1 MGPTPRIQVC
11 FPLLLFVQILAIA
24 AETDNQDF
32 VALTALKD
40 MWQNST
46 PPTWVGSDPCGN
58 GWDGIK
64 CTKSRV
70 TAITLP
76 SMGLTGQLSGGI
88 EGLSEL
94 QSLIMEKTQLQGKVP
109 EALFSL
115 PNLQTVVL
123 RNNQLNGTLDIGT
136 SRSNYLQLIDLQ
148 ANFIDDYRE
157 TESLNIELIL
167 VGNPVCEETNVPEK
181 YCKVSQTNLIYSTHQ
196 NNCMPVLCSSGQIS
210 SPNCKCA
217 CPYSGTLVFRA
228 PSFSDLQN
236 TSRYT
241 SLEHSLMLSFQTHY
255 LPVDSV
261 SLSNLRKDSVNYLEL
276 RLEVFPYGQYYFNRS
291 GILNIG
297 FVMSNQ
303 TFKPPKYFGPF
314 YFLADEY
321 RNFAG
326 KYIFHIISVKFITM
340 SAHSHH
346 DASMYF
352 TSNEDKLVA
361 IFVLSHCDASFSLSV
376 SLFRRI
382 YDIKQ
387 VINIGIII
395 GAAAGGSVLVLLLL
409 LAVVYAFCQKRRAE
423 RATENNPFASWDPN
437 KSSGSI
443 PQLKGARCFS
453 FEVLNKCTDKFSEA
467 SELGSGGYGKF
478 YKGTLS
484 SGELVA
490 IKRAQQGSTHGGLEF
505 KTEIE
510 LLSRVH
516 HKNVVSLVGFCF
528 DQGEQM
534 LVYEYVPNGTLKD
547 SLSGKSGIRMDWTR
561 RLKVSLRT
569 ARGLSYLHELA
580 NPPIIHR
587 DIKSNNILLD
597 ERLNAKVADFGLS
610 KPMGNSEKGHGYVDP
625 EYYMTRQLTEKSD
638 VYSFGVLMLE
648 LVTGRRPIERGKY
661 IVREVRI
668 AMDKTKDLY
677 NLHEFLDPAIG
688 LGTTLKGLER
698 YMDLAMRCVEEAGA
712 DRPTMGEV
720 VKQIE
725 NIMQLAGLNS
735 NAESASTS
743 ASYEGESRGNFR
755 HPYGSEASDTSGHFS
770 SSKTEPY

>member
-11 FPLLLFVQILAIA
+11 LLLLFFVQILAIA

-32 VALTALKD
+32 VALTALED

-76 SMGLTGQLSGGI
+76 SMGLTGQLSGDI

-94 QSLIMEKTQLQGKVP
+94 QSLDLSYNKGLTGSLPSQIGSLTNLSNLILVGCSFSGLIPDMFGSLKQLTYLSLNSNRFIGKIPPSIGNLSNLYWLDLAENQLTGTIPVSNKVAPGLDMLVHARHFHFGKNQLSGTIPSQLFSSNMSLIHVLFEMNRLNGSIPSTLGLVQSLEVVRLDRNFLSGPVPSNLNNLTNVSQLFLSNNKLTGPVPNLTGMNLLHSVDMSNNSFDTSDVPQWFLTSQSLTTLIMEKTQLQGKVP

-181 YCKVSQTNLIYSTHQ
+181 YCKVSQTNLIYSTDQ

-228 PSFSDLQN
+228 PSFSDLKN
-236 TSRYT
+236 SSRYI
-241 SLEHSLMLSFQTHY
+241 SLEHSLMLSFQTDH

-261 SLSNLRKDSVNYLEL
+261 SLSNLRTDPVNYLEL
-276 RLEVFPYGQYYFNRS
+276 RLEVFPYGQNYFNRS

-314 YFLADEY
+314 YFLGDEY
-321 RNFAG
+321 GNFAEG
-326 KYIFHIISVKFITM
+326 
-340 SAHSHH
+340 
-346 DASMYF
+346 SM
-352 TSNEDKLVA
+352 TSNK
-361 IFVLSHCDASFSLSV
+361 SL
-376 SLFRRI
+376 
-382 YDIKQ
+382 
-387 VINIGIII
+387 NIGIII

-423 RATENNPFASWDPN
+423 RATTENNPFASWDSN
-437 KSSGSI
+437 KGSGSI

-467 SELGSGGYGKF
+467 SELGSGGYGKV

-484 SGELVA
+484 TGELVA
-490 IKRAQQGSTHGGLEF
+490 IKRAQQGSTQGALEF

-516 HKNVVSLVGFCF
+516 HKNVVSLLGFCF

-547 SLSGKSGIRMDWTR
+547 SLSG
-561 RLKVSLRT
+561 
-569 ARGLSYLHELA
+569 
-580 NPPIIHR
+580 IH
-587 DIKSNNILLD
+587 
-597 ERLNAKVADFGLS
+597 
-610 KPMGNSEKGHGYVDP
+610 
-625 EYYMTRQLTEKSD
+625 
-638 VYSFGVLMLE
+638 
-648 LVTGRRPIERGKY
+648 
-661 IVREVRI
+661 
-668 AMDKTKDLY
+668 
-677 NLHEFLDPAIG
+677 
-688 LGTTLKGLER
+688 
-698 YMDLAMRCVEEAGA
+698 
-712 DRPTMGEV
+712 
-720 VKQIE
+720 
-725 NIMQLAGLNS
+725 
-735 NAESASTS
+735 
-743 ASYEGESRGNFR
+743 
-755 HPYGSEASDTSGHFS
+755 GS
-770 SSKTEPY
+770 